1 MKLAE
6 RQKEFL
12 NIAIAGQN
20 VFLTGKA
27 GTGKTF
33 VVRQAIEELRKK
45 GRNVVV
51 CAPTGIAAS
60 NISGQTLYSLFG
72 IPIHGILDFDACRYV
87 KSQKRRLFQEI
98 DTIVFDEVS
107 MLRPDVLD
115 AINWTMIKNGCRGL
129 EDKQLI
135 FVGDLKQ
142 LPAPLSD
149 NALSVLLRK
158 YSTKVFL
165 SADVF
170 SCLPNFTTIELD
182 DVKRQSDL
190 EFIEAL
196 NIVRE
201 GSKSPYFKKFVHQQP
216 KGVILAPYNSLVN
229 EYNLKGL
236 SSVQGKEY
244 IFDAE
249 YSGSASESDFS
260 LEMQV
265 RVKDG
270 CKIMYLINSQLN
282 DLRNGTIGTFRE
294 KDGSFYIEVG
304 PNKFLLQSVE
314 LEKKEY
320 VLNERTKEI
329 ELITI
334 GSITQMPIKLAY
346 AMTIHKSQ
354 GLTFENVTIDLS
366 QPCFQEGQLYTALSR
381 VTGPDGLR
389 IILGN
394 RI

>member
-1 MKLAE
+1 MKLAQ
-6 RQKEFL
+6 RQEEFL
-12 NIAIAGQN
+12 NIATAGQN

-33 VVRQAIEELRKK
+33 VVKKAIEKIRKQGK
-45 GRNVVV
+45 NVVV

-60 NISGQTLYSLFG
+60 NIGGQTLYSLFG
-72 IPIHGILDFDACRYV
+72 IPIHGILDFNACRYV

-115 AINWTMIKNGCRGL
+115 AINWTLLKNGCDGL
-129 EDKQLI
+129 DKKQII

-158 YSTKVFL
+158 YISKVFL
-165 SADVF
+165 SAEVF
-170 SCLPNFTTIELD
+170 SKLPNFTTIELN

-190 EFIEAL
+190 EFIQAL
-196 NIVRE
+196 NVIRE
-201 GSKSPYFKKFVHQQP
+201 GSKSPYFKRFVHSEP
-216 KGVILAPYNSLVN
+216 KGVILAPYNSTVN

-236 SSVQGKEY
+236 SEVQGIEY
-244 IFDAE
+244 NFDAE
-249 YSGSASESDFS
+249 YSGSASQGDFS
-260 LEMQV
+260 LEMTV

-270 CKIMYLINSQLN
+270 CKIMYLVNSQLN
-282 DLRNGTIGTFRE
+282 DLRNGTVGTFRE
-294 KDGSFYIEVG
+294 RNGSFYIEVG
-304 PNKFLLQSVE
+304 PNQYLLQSVE

-354 GLTFENVTIDLS
+354 GLTFEDVTIDLS

-381 VTGPDGLR
+381 VTDPKGLR
-389 IILGN
+389 IILGD